1 MSTGEP
7 RLTAD
12 FINRQP
18 RQRDFAYV
26 WRWMRLDLPLRIVPF
41 VALPVAWSVVWGS
54 GIGTVGLQIPY
65 GPTGWIWIGLLA
77 VGVFAA
83 CVVFV
88 RKALNWSASSTPGA
102 MALELPFF
110 LIVNPVAEEILF
122 RGFFQ
127 SRLATLT
134 GSPVALVVVSFV
146 FGFHHAFAGFGWRF
160 LLWATLGGLLFGTVA
175 QQFSSIAPAILLHSA
190 ADLGIFLIG
199 PWIAARRR
207 LRPGRTRAAA
217 GL

>member
-1 MSTGEP
+1 MI
-7 RLTAD
+7 AD
-12 FINRQP
+12 SLNEQP

-26 WRWMRLDLPLRIVPF
+26 WRWIRLDLPLRIAPF

-54 GIGTVGLQIPY
+54 GIGSLGLRIPY
-65 GPTGWIWIGLLA
+65 GPTGWIWIGVLTVA
-77 VGVFAA
+77 VFAA

-88 RKALNWSASSTPGA
+88 RKALNWSANSTPGA

-127 SRLATLT
+127 GRLATLT
-134 GSPVALVVVSFV
+134 GFPVALVVVSFV
-146 FGFHHAFAGFGWRF
+146 FGFHHALAGFRLRF
-160 LLWATLGGLLFGTVA
+160 LLWATLGGLLFGAVA

-190 ADLGIFLIG
+190 ADLGIFLVG
-199 PWIAARRR
+199 PWIAAKRRS
-207 LRPGRTRAAA
+207 RPDRTQAAA
-217 GL
+217 GR

>member
-7 RLTAD
+7 GLIAD
-12 FINRQP
+12 SLRGQP
-18 RQRDFAYV
+18 KQRDFAYV
-26 WRWMRLDLPLRIVPF
+26 WRWMRLDLPLRIAPF
-41 VALPVAWSVVWGS
+41 VALPVAWSVAWGP
-54 GIGTVGLQIPY
+54 GIESLGLRIPY
-65 GPTGWIWIGLLA
+65 GPTAWIWIGLLA

-110 LIVNPVAEEILF
+110 LIVNPFAEEILF

-127 SRLATLT
+127 GRLATLT
-134 GSPVALVVVSFV
+134 GFPVALVVVSFV
-146 FGFHHAFAGFGWRF
+146 FGFHHALAGFRLRF
-160 LLWATLGGLLFGTVA
+160 LLWATLGGLLFGAVA

-190 ADLGIFLIG
+190 ADLGIFLVG

-207 LRPGRTRAAA
+207 SRPGRTRAAA